1 MLCVF
6 KSCDSS
12 QRPLSFRSICIPV
25 TKGDEMLCEQVILP
39 HSLSIYIYM
48 DTYWNEIQR
57 KINVVIDTVQKD
69 EVIWEQYIARISVM
83 T

>member
-1 MLCVF
+1 
-6 KSCDSS
+6 
-12 QRPLSFRSICIPV
+12 
-25 TKGDEMLCEQVILP
+25 MLCEQVILP
-39 HSLSIYIYM
+39 YSLSIYIYM

-57 KINVVIDTVQKD
+57 KIDVVIDTVQKD